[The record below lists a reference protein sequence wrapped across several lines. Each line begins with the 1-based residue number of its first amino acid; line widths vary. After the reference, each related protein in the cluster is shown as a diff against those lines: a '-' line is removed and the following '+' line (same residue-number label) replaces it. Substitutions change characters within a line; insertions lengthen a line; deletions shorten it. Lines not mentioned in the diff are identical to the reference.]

1 MGVHGR
7 IIVVFEDF
15 LMARAPNGAS
25 VEEKRYQNHRAK
37 PSSVV
42 KSLETMIQGEFK
54 LWFKF
59 WLRPGGQ
66 AQDPL

>member
-15 LMARAPNGAS
+15 LMARAPNGTS

-42 KSLETMIQGEFK
+42 KSLETVIQGEFK
-54 LWFKF
+54 L
-59 WLRPGGQ
+59 
-66 AQDPL
+66 